1 MRRLSVTTAVVFAVV
16 FFLAAVARAAD
27 DYPSRPIRII
37 SILPPGGSVDVLARL
52 VSEPLSARFKQP
64 VIIESRQG
72 AGGNIA
78 ASYVARAPADG
89 YTILITSNNHTVNPM
104 LYREAG
110 YTLADFTP
118 VIGLMRTPSAISASL
133 RSGFRNLQEV
143 IAAARQAPGE
153 IAYGSAG
160 NGLPSHLSGELLKK
174 MAGIDLVHV
183 PYRGSGPSLAAV
195 LGGQI
200 PLVISSLVAAAPHY
214 AAGKLTAIAVTSKE
228 RWPAL
233 PAVPTVAESG
243 VPGFAH
249 DAWVGL
255 FVHSA
260 TPETIV
266 QTLNAAIA
274 DILADPA
281 VAARIY
287 RLGGTTAGLTDRS
300 AFATFV
306 AADAAFSRDMVDALN
321 LKID

>member
-1 MRRLSVTTAVVFAVV
+1 MAFAAAA
-16 FFLAAVARAAD
+16 LPGAVARAAD

-52 VSEPLSARFKQP
+52 IGEPLSARFGQP
-64 VIIESRQG
+64 VIVESRQG

-78 ASYVARAPADG
+78 AGYVARAAADG
-89 YTILITSNNHTVNPM
+89 HTILITANNHTINPY
-104 LYREAG
+104 LYRDAG
-110 YTLADFTP
+110 YVLADFTP

-133 RSGFRNLQEV
+133 RSGFRSLPDV
-143 IAAARQAPGE
+143 IAAARAAPGA

-160 NGLPSHLSGELLKK
+160 SGLPSHLSGELLKN

-183 PYRGSGPSLAAV
+183 PYRGSGPSLADA

-200 PLVISSLVAAAPHY
+200 PLVISSLVAAAPHH
-214 AAGKLTAIAVTSKE
+214 AAGKLTAIAVTSGE

-233 PAVPTVAESG
+233 PDVPTVAESG
-243 VPGFAH
+243 VPGFVH

-260 TPETIV
+260 TPASVV

-274 DILADPA
+274 ETLADPA
-281 VAARIY
+281 VVGRIY
-287 RLGGTTAGLTDRS
+287 RLGGTTAGLTDQP
-300 AFATFV
+300 AFAAFV
-306 AADAAFSRDMVDALN
+306 AADAAFSRRMVDE
-321 LKID
+321 LKLKAD